1 MERPK
6 RKRTTGLVVLG
17 LVPLLGLGL
26 AQVAGGS
33 SSGNVQSSA
42 QKAIPFDDARLK
54 IEFNA
59 TDGDAGLQIF
69 VDAEPWRTV
78 TITDPR
84 GREVARFKSEDVIKD
99 FGLTELFSE
108 SSEPPFDE
116 FPFEQFKQL
125 FPEGRYTF
133 SGTTIDGQ
141 QLKSVFRFTHKVPD
155 APNIVTPADESDVA
169 PDQLV
174 VSWDS
179 VTSPDGVKVVAY
191 QVLVVA
197 DEPAQGNPVRVL
209 DVMLPADATRLPI
222 PAEFLQP
229 GGYKTEVL
237 AIENGGN
244 QTLTE
249 VAFTVR

>member
-1 MERPK
+1 MELPK
-6 RKRTTGLVVLG
+6 RTRVAGVIVLG
-17 LVPLLGLGL
+17 LVPLLGFGL
-26 AQVAGGS
+26 AEASSGS
-33 SSGNVQSSA
+33 SGGAHVSDRHALAFG
-42 QKAIPFDDARLK
+42 DARLK

-69 VDAEPWRTV
+69 ADAEPWRTV
-78 TITDPR
+78 TITNPQ
-84 GREVARFKSEDVIKD
+84 GREVARFKSEDVIKN

-108 SSEPPFDE
+108 SSEPPFAE

-133 SGTTIDGQ
+133 TGTTIDGQ
-141 QLKSVFRFTHKVPD
+141 QLKSVVRFTHQVPD
-155 APNIVTPADESDVA
+155 APDIVTPEDESVLA
-169 PDQLV
+169 PNQLV
-174 VSWDS
+174 VSWHP
-179 VTSPDGVKVVAY
+179 VTTPQSVKVVAY

-197 DEPAQGNPVRVL
+197 DEPSKGNPTRVL
-209 DVMLPADATRLPI
+209 DVMLPADATRFPV

-237 AIENGGN
+237 AIEDGGN

-249 VAFTVR
+249 VAFTVG

>member
-1 MERPK
+1 MERQRSK
-6 RKRTTGLVVLG
+6 RVAGLVALG
-17 LVPLLGLGL
+17 VVPLLGLGL
-26 AQVAGGS
+26 AEASGRS
-33 SSGNVQSSA
+33 SEDSKTPT
-42 QKAIPFDDARLK
+42 QKAIPFGDARLK

-69 VDAEPWRTV
+69 VDGEPWRRVTV
-78 TITDPR
+78 TDPR

-108 SSEPPFDE
+108 SSEPPFEE

-125 FPEGRYTF
+125 FPQGRYTF
-133 SGTTIDGQ
+133 SGTTIEGQ
-141 QLKSVFRFTHKVPD
+141 QLKSVVRFTHKVPD
-155 APNIVTPADESDVA
+155 APNILTPVDESVVA
-169 PDQLV
+169 PDQLL
-174 VSWDS
+174 VSWEP
-179 VTSPDGVKVVAY
+179 VASPQGVRVVAY

-197 DEPAQGNPVRVL
+197 DEPARGNPVRVL
-209 DVMLPADATRLPI
+209 DVMLPADATQLPV

-229 GGYKTEVL
+229 GAYKTEVL